1 MGRFQCP
8 VLDNVCVTLRN
19 SFGLPPQITTESI
32 LHLVLHLRP
41 GMQIFAKTLTGKTIS
56 LEVEPSDTIANVKA
70 KIQDKECIPP
80 DCQCLTFADKQLED
94 GHTLSDYN
102 IPKESTLLLFLKLRG
117 SMEIFVKTLTGKII
131 TLGVEPSDTIENVKA
146 KIQNKEGIP
155 PDQQCLIFAGK
166 QMEDGHTLSDYD
178 IQKEF
183 TLHLSLCEVQIFI
196 KTLAGKTIPLVV
208 KLSFSIANVKAMIQ
222 DEEGIPPDKQH
233 LFFAG
238 KLLEDG
244 LRLRDYNIKKQTTI
258 FLSSNVMA
266 TTVIK
271 PVSCDSSS
279 VTIEPD
285 SCEPPNTTTS
295 PLNPHVEPDFYNP
308 PHITTSY
315 LCSHGQPHPYND
327 PRHLSCLHSF
337 CKTCLADLVNLTNTT
352 VLCPT
357 CFEPT
362 LLPTSLGVDGL
373 PCNLRLVHEVEATA
387 IITKANSSTPIV
399 CEECI
404 TDPPSAVAYCIECE
418 EFICNDCEENHKK
431 KRKLLNHELIKV
443 SHLTVSSLLTK
454 HNPSLCP
461 RHPKEPLDLYCQA
474 CHIITC
480 RLCFL
485 TGHVGHTC
493 TDLDQVADSNKQELQ
508 QCLLPLTTAI
518 SELQPSWENN
528 NAAQL
533 QLKENIQHVEVAI
546 ESAFDALNTALR
558 KRKEKLLQNLH
569 DISSIKNTRLK
580 MKRDEIE
587 KAAEKLS
594 SLVNMIESTVATY
607 TSAELVSVC
616 DTLKTNIS
624 RTLTC
629 SNPQS
634 PNYVSSQIELSVDVT
649 SLEAE
654 IDKLGE
660 VTSVNLSSCVIVGP
674 QMSRVIAGNK
684 RTAVLKTRN
693 EIGGCCTMKR
703 EKIKVILVD
712 KDKRDKAINRT
723 VVDKGTGQYG
733 FSFIPP
739 SPGTYELH
747 VTIDSEHIKN
757 SPFTLCARPYRDYR
771 QLNKSVNVYDL
782 PSEPHGICASP
793 DGMMYVTSS
802 NRVYKFRNGSRVITR
817 VSSDFKPYSLGVAC
831 KENALYIASD
841 GGKNI
846 LKLRNEVLQGQL
858 KKPFGQFV
866 QAESIATDEEGRIYI
881 ADQHRISIFNS
892 DDTYSITIYIHRTN
906 IRGIAIDPSGN
917 IHGTVNDGYVAVY
930 SQSKKYLR
938 EYGRGQLTDPWGI
951 AIDEEGYS
959 FVSEYKDGGRL
970 KIFSPDGE
978 LIHSVGNL
986 KYSAGVCIDNDGNIF
1001 VTSLTDRKVYQF

>member
-1 MGRFQCP
+1 
-8 VLDNVCVTLRN
+8 
-19 SFGLPPQITTESI
+19 
-32 LHLVLHLRP
+32 
-41 GMQIFAKTLTGKTIS
+41 MQ
-56 LEVEPSDTIANVKA
+56 
-70 KIQDKECIPP
+70 
-80 DCQCLTFADKQLED
+80 
-94 GHTLSDYN
+94 
-102 IPKESTLLLFLKLRG
+102 
-117 SMEIFVKTLTGKII
+117 IFVKTLTGKTI
-131 TLGVEPSDTIENVKA
+131 TLEVEPYDTIMDVKC
-146 KIQNKEGIP
+146 KIQDKEGIHP
-155 PDQQCLIFAGK
+155 GDQRLIFAGK
-166 QMEDGHTLSDYD
+166 SLKDEYTLSYYN
-178 IQKEF
+178 IQKES
-183 TLHLSLCEVQIFI
+183 TLHLVLRRMLIFI
-196 KTLAGKTIPLVV
+196 NTLSGKTISLWV
-208 KLSFSIANVKAMIQ
+208 SHSCSIAGVKALIQ

-238 KLLEDG
+238 KLLED
-244 LRLRDYNIKKQTTI
+244 RLALHDYNIQGQSTL

-266 TTVIK
+266 NTVVTTE
-271 PVSCDSSS
+271 PVSYDSSS
-279 VTIEPD
+279 VTMEPD
-285 SCEPPNTTTS
+285 SCEPLNTTTS
-295 PLNPHVEPDFYNP
+295 ALNPHVEPDFYNI

-315 LCSHGQPHPYND
+315 LCLHGQPHPYND
-327 PRHLSCLHSF
+327 PCILSCLHSF
-337 CKTCLADLVNLTNTT
+337 CKTCLADLVNSTDTT
-352 VLCPT
+352 VVCPT
-357 CFEPT
+357 CYEPT
-362 LLPTSLGVDGL
+362 VLPTSSGVDGL

-399 CEECI
+399 CEECVL
-404 TDPPSAVAYCIECE
+404 DPFPAVAYCNECE

-443 SHLTVSSLLTK
+443 THLTVSSLLTK

-461 RHPKEPLDLYCQA
+461 RHPKELLDLYCQA
-474 CHIITC
+474 CRTITC
-480 RLCFL
+480 RLCVL

-493 TDLDQVADSNKQELQ
+493 TDLDQVADSNKQELK

-518 SELQPSWENN
+518 SELQPSREKN

-569 DISSIKNTRLK
+569 DISSVKNTRLK

-616 DTLKTNIS
+616 DTLKTDIS
-624 RTLTC
+624 RTLSC

-634 PNYVSSQIELSVDVT
+634 PNYVSSQIKLFVDIRT
-649 SLEAE
+649 LEAE

-660 VTSVNLSSCVIVGP
+660 VNSVDLSSSVIVGP

-684 RTAVLKTRN
+684 RTVVLKTRN
-693 EIGGCCTMKR
+693 EIGGCCTVKR

-712 KDKRDKAINRT
+712 KDKKYNAINRT
-723 VVDKGTGQYG
+723 VVDKGTGQYEL
-733 FSFIPP
+733 SFIPP

-747 VTIDSEHIKN
+747 VTIDSKHIKN

-771 QLNKSVNVYDL
+771 QLKKSVIVYNF
-782 PSEPHGICASP
+782 PSEPHCICASP
-793 DGMMYVTSS
+793 DGMMYVTCS
-802 NRVYKFRNGSRVITR
+802 NQVYKFRNRSRIVTP
-817 VSSDFKPYSLGVAC
+817 VSVDFKPYSLGVAC
-831 KENALYIASD
+831 KESALYIASD
-841 GGKNI
+841 GGRNI
-846 LKLRNEVLQGQL
+846 LKIRNEVLQGQL
-858 KKPFGQFV
+858 KKQFGQFV
-866 QAESIATDEEGRIYI
+866 QAESIAVDEEGRIYI
-881 ADQHRISIFNS
+881 ADQHGISIFNS
-892 DDTYSITIYIHRTN
+892 DDTYSTTLYIYGTN

-930 SQSKKYLR
+930 SQSEKYLR

-959 FVSEYKDGGRL
+959 FVSECKYGGRL